1 MLRLVSAEVVNGTV
15 SQHSHNQTSLA
26 RLQYSAGQ
34 GQEAEQERLYMEEEE
49 LSATTNAG
57 LVAVLG
63 NNITICRDQRL
74 ELERR
79 LSKCPRRFYNHREGR
94 TTTSA
99 FTFMTLSRH
108 YAIIIRDNI
117 CVGVATKFHVYLPW
131 VCACSA

>member
-49 LSATTNAG
+49 HTATTNAG

-63 NNITICRDQRL
+63 NNITTLETETRDPL
-74 ELERR
+74 
-79 LSKCPRRFYNHREGR
+79 Y
-94 TTTSA
+94 
-99 FTFMTLSRH
+99 
-108 YAIIIRDNI
+108 
-117 CVGVATKFHVYLPW
+117 
-131 VCACSA
+131 